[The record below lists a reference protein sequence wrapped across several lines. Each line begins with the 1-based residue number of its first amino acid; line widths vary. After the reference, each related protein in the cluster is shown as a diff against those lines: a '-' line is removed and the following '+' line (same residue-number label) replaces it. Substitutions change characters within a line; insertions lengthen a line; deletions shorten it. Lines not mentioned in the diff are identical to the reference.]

1 MPRTKGSK
9 NKNINT
15 AKNKNIININVN
27 SSKSKRGRPRKT
39 TANTNTQNR
48 PPTSGGSFG
57 MAPPQVIITQPPA
70 DNSNNN
76 SLLSSFITSKML
88 NETMNLNRSNMTN
101 VEPSRIEQ
109 PSYFNARESIIP
121 KLPETPLK
129 QELQPPPAV
138 KGPPP
143 AVKGPPPPP
152 PPPPKGIDLSNKIGV
167 NFRDAMIEELKYA
180 QTDEG
185 KAEKARKKVEAA
197 AKKEAK
203 KMEKETAPNQD
214 KAATKLQKV
223 MRGKITRNK
232 ISNEIGQMETQ
243 IAGIENL
250 VQTTKQLK
258 KKAPQST
265 ADFLNL
271 SFSPPKRD
279 IVEMMTPKKDTTS
292 SEIIPYRENKSFL
305 DFVVGGSP
313 AKKKTAT
320 RYYRR
325 KNES

>member
-1 MPRTKGSK
+1 
-9 NKNINT
+9 
-15 AKNKNIININVN
+15 
-27 SSKSKRGRPRKT
+27 
-39 TANTNTQNR
+39 
-48 PPTSGGSFG
+48 
-57 MAPPQVIITQPPA
+57 
-70 DNSNNN
+70 
-76 SLLSSFITSKML
+76 ML
-88 NETMNLNRSNMTN
+88 
-101 VEPSRIEQ
+101 
-109 PSYFNARESIIP
+109 A
-121 KLPETPLK
+121 
-129 QELQPPPAV
+129 
-138 KGPPP
+138 
-143 AVKGPPPPP
+143 
-152 PPPPKGIDLSNKIGV
+152 
-167 NFRDAMIEELKYA
+167 ELKYA

-185 KAEKARKKVEAA
+185 KAEKARKKAEAA

-313 AKKKTAT
+313 AKKKHN
-320 RYYRR
+320 
-325 KNES
+325 KK

>member
-1 MPRTKGSK
+1 
-9 NKNINT
+9 
-15 AKNKNIININVN
+15 
-27 SSKSKRGRPRKT
+27 
-39 TANTNTQNR
+39 
-48 PPTSGGSFG
+48 
-57 MAPPQVIITQPPA
+57 MAPPQVIISQPPA

-121 KLPETPLK
+121 NLPDTPLK
-129 QELQPPPAV
+129 QEVKPPPT
-138 KGPPP
+138 
-143 AVKGPPPPP
+143 VKGPPPPP
-152 PPPPKGIDLSNKIGV
+152 PPPPKPKGIDLSNKIGV
-167 NFRDAMIEELKYA
+167 NVKDAMLAELKYA

-185 KAEKARKKVEAA
+185 KAEKARKKAEAA

-203 KMEKETAPNQD
+203 QFEKETAPNPD

-250 VQTTKQLK
+250 VQTTKRLK

-271 SFSPPKRD
+271 TFSPPKRD
-279 IVEMMTPKKDTTS
+279 IVEMMTPKKDAKSTA
-292 SEIIPYRENKSFL
+292 IIPYRENKSLL
-305 DFVVGGSP
+305 DFVMGGTP
-313 AKKKTAT
+313 QRPKTEQ
-320 RYYRR
+320 
-325 KNES
+325 N

>member
-1 MPRTKGSK
+1 
-9 NKNINT
+9 
-15 AKNKNIININVN
+15 
-27 SSKSKRGRPRKT
+27 
-39 TANTNTQNR
+39 
-48 PPTSGGSFG
+48 
-57 MAPPQVIITQPPA
+57 
-70 DNSNNN
+70 
-76 SLLSSFITSKML
+76 
-88 NETMNLNRSNMTN
+88 MTN

-121 KLPETPLK
+121 KLPETPLR

-152 PPPPKGIDLSNKIGV
+152 PPPPQGIDLSNKIGV

-203 KMEKETAPNQD
+203 KMEKEIAPNQD

-250 VQTTKQLK
+250 VQTTKQLN

-279 IVEMMTPKKDTTS
+279 IVEMMTPIKTFF
-292 SEIIPYRENKSFL
+292 NFCSF
-305 DFVVGGSP
+305 
-313 AKKKTAT
+313 
-320 RYYRR
+320 
-325 KNES
+325 N